1 MAGQNEATARN
12 TVTRRGFLKRVA
24 LVGAAASA
32 LGILSRGRIGGIG
45 QQGRS
50 TPADL
55 PGAGSIFQPRG
66 DSRIQPERYESR
78 LFSFIRKERVADTP
92 PHGD

>member
-1 MAGQNEATARN
+1 MAARN
-12 TVTRRGFLKRVA
+12 NTSSRETVTRRSFLKRAA

-32 LGILSRGRIGGIG
+32 LGILSRGRLGGIG

-66 DSRIQPERYESR
+66 DTRIQR
-78 LFSFIRKERVADTP
+78 
-92 PHGD
+92 

>member
-1 MAGQNEATARN
+1 MAGQNEASTRN
-12 TVTRRGFLKRVA
+12 TVTRRGFLKRAA

-50 TPADL
+50 TRADL
-55 PGAGSIFQPRG
+55 QGAGSIFQPRG
-66 DSRIQPERYESR
+66 DTRIQR
-78 LFSFIRKERVADTP
+78 
-92 PHGD
+92 

>member
-1 MAGQNEATARN
+1 MAGSNEATARN

-32 LGILSRGRIGGIG
+32 LGILSKGRIGIG
-45 QQGRS
+45 QSGRS

-66 DSRIQPERYESR
+66 DTRIQR
-78 LFSFIRKERVADTP
+78 
-92 PHGD
+92 

>member
-1 MAGQNEATARN
+1 MAGQNQTTSRN

-24 LVGAAASA
+24 LAGAAASA
-32 LGILSRGRIGGIG
+32 LGILARGRFAGIG

-50 TPADL
+50 MPADL

-66 DSRIQPERYESR
+66 DTRIQR
-78 LFSFIRKERVADTP
+78 
-92 PHGD
+92 